1 MKFFKLFEPLEIGNM
16 TISNRIVMPA
26 INLNMANDGYIT
38 QQLIDFY
45 VERAKGGAG
54 MLIVGGC
61 YVDLYG
67 KGVPMMISIDNDDFL
82 LLGVHFFYKDV
93 VDHVYEVP
101 VLEVFIFVQQFLKSN
116 NINLIVYVIKI
127 THHAFAKVPVF
138 NSLFSLTFHFIL

>member
-82 LLGVHFFYKDV
+82 
-93 VDHVYEVP
+93 P
-101 VLEVFIFVQQFLKSN
+101 
-116 NINLIVYVIKI
+116 
-127 THHAFAKVPVF
+127 
-138 NSLFSLTFHFIL
+138 SLTKLTQVMIFYQA